1 MNARRRFACCGV
13 ILLLSG
19 FAAAAQDFPTRTVR
33 IVVPFTAGGGN
44 DVVARAMAER
54 LARKW
59 SQPVV
64 VENRPGAGTAIGTRA
79 VIEAAPDGHTLL
91 FTSSSSLVVTPHT
104 MKLAYDPLRDLEPIL
119 PVVSNLPALAVGNHV
134 PAKSVAEFIAHAK
147 ANPGKL
153 TYASPG
159 AGTYSHV
166 TMEYLKHLAGIDMVH
181 VPYGGSSP
189 VLTDML
195 GGRIDAYLVAF
206 SVFQELEKQGRLR
219 VLAMATEAKHA
230 LRPELPT
237 IAETVPGFAVDVWF
251 CVAAPAR
258 TPVMLLD
265 LLHADMAEILNDA
278 TFVETFVRPQ
288 GFATMH
294 LGRKEFADRI
304 KADYEHWGRMVEI
317 AGMRKP

>member
-1 MNARRRFACCGV
+1 MQMRRALGWCWLF
-13 ILLLSG
+13 LLLASLG
-19 FAAAAQDFPTRTVR
+19 AAAQEFPTRTVR

-44 DVVARAMAER
+44 DVVARAMADR
-54 LARKW
+54 LSRKW

-64 VENRPGAGTAIGTRA
+64 VENRPGAGTALGTRA
-79 VIEAAPDGHTLL
+79 VVEAAPDGHTLL

-104 MKLAYDPLRDLEPIL
+104 MKLPYDPLRDLEPIL

-134 PAKSVAEFIAHAK
+134 PANTVAEFIAYAK

-159 AGTYSHV
+159 AGAYSHV
-166 TMEYLKHLAGIDMVH
+166 AMEHLRHLAGIDMVH

-206 SVFQELEKQGRLR
+206 SVFQELEKQGRLK
-219 VLAMATEAKHA
+219 VLAMATEARHA

-237 IAETVPGFAVDVWF
+237 IAESIPGFAVDVWF
-251 CVAAPAR
+251 FLAAPAR
-258 TPVMLLD
+258 TPPVLLD
-265 LLHADMAEILNDA
+265 RLHADVSELLRDA
-278 TFVETFVRPQ
+278 AFIESFVRPQ
-288 GFATMH
+288 GFAAMH
-294 LGRKEFADRI
+294 LGRAAFAERI
-304 KADYEHWGRMVEI
+304 KADYVQWGKMVEI
-317 AGMRKP
+317 AGMKKP

>member
-1 MNARRRFACCGV
+1 M
-13 ILLLSG
+13 
-19 FAAAAQDFPTRTVR
+19 P
-33 IVVPFTAGGGN
+33 
-44 DVVARAMAER
+44 
-54 LARKW
+54 
-59 SQPVV
+59 
-64 VENRPGAGTAIGTRA
+64 
-79 VIEAAPDGHTLL
+79 APDGHTLL

-119 PVVSNLPALAVGNHV
+119 PVVSNLPALAIGNHV

-237 IAETVPGFAVDVWF
+237 IAETVPGYELVLWYGIF
-251 CVAAPAR
+251 APAR
-258 TPVMLLD
+258 TPEPILD
-265 LLHADMAEILNDA
+265 RLNAEMAKLADSAEVRERLSKEGATAIRSTRAELGDRARNDLQRWR
-278 TFVETFVRPQ
+278 EIVRSLPP
-288 GFATMH
+288 M
-294 LGRKEFADRI
+294 
-304 KADYEHWGRMVEI
+304 
-317 AGMRKP
+317 